1 MCALVED
8 ACESHFDLLFHSLTL
23 FYDLMY
29 FLKKIC
35 MCDFRE
41 LWLESQAAQYRDGVR
56 WDVVVLDQQG

>member
-1 MCALVED
+1 
-8 ACESHFDLLFHSLTL
+8 
-23 FYDLMY
+23 
-29 FLKKIC
+29 